1 MSLSQK
7 KFGTTHHL
15 AILQSL
21 YIVTYILDRQ
31 KIIIWPLCVIFKEN
45 PAVIFKDYIEG

>member
-1 MSLSQK
+1 MSLAQK

-15 AILQSL
+15 AIYYM

-31 KIIIWPLCVIFKEN
+31 RIIIWPLCVVFKEN

>member
-15 AILQSL
+15 AI

-31 KIIIWPLCVIFKEN
+31 RIIIWPLCVVFKEN